1 MASKDVKKN
10 SPSIRPG
17 RGHGGPASRFSMEKP
32 KLENPRQ
39 TVFRIV
45 SYMNDQK
52 GILLLTVLLVIATTV
67 LTVLAPILMG
77 IAVDDYILVGDVP
90 GLVQLLLIL
99 SACYLFMGLFTY
111 IQTRLMIRVSQVA
124 VKRLRNELFSKLQS
138 FSLRFFDTHSH
149 GDLMSRMTNDIDNIS
164 NTLSQSVTQ
173 LVSNILTLVGVTIMM
188 FVINW
193 QLGAITILMIPITFL
208 LMGFVGKR
216 TRKNFSSQQGNLG
229 NINGMVEEYCT
240 GHQVV
245 KAYGREE
252 AVIREFQEKN
262 QKLVTASIKA
272 QIFSGMMMPLMG
284 FLNNFSYAVV
294 ITAGAVFYVYGLVT
308 LGIITIFMNY
318 ARQFG
323 RPLNQIAQLYN
334 TIQLAIA
341 GAERVF
347 EIMDHEPEVKN
358 IEQAIQVEKLNGDV
372 SFEHVD
378 FAYDLEKPVL
388 KNVSLE
394 AKSGETIALV
404 GPTGAGKTT
413 IINLLTRF
421 YDIQKGSIKIDGKN
435 IADLDK
441 ESLRS
446 KLGIVL
452 QDTYLFSGNV
462 RENIRYGRLT
472 ATDEEVEEAAKLANA
487 HLFIHRLPEGYDTK
501 LTEEGSNLSQGQRQL
516 LAIARAILASP
527 DILILDEATSSVD
540 TRTELH
546 IQEALLRL
554 MEGRTSFVIAHRL
567 STIRKADQI
576 LVIDDGHIVEKG
588 NHEELMAKQGFYYR
602 MVQSQYKMKAS

>member
-1 MASKDVKKN
+1 MKKN
-10 SPSIRPG
+10 SPNIRSG
-17 RGHGGPASRFSMEKP
+17 RGHGGPASRFSQEKP
-32 KLENPRQ
+32 KLENPRKTVLRLFSYMDDQ
-39 TVFRIV
+39 KIMIFWTTILVVVTTALTVF
-45 SYMNDQK
+45 
-52 GILLLTVLLVIATTV
+52 
-67 LTVLAPILMG
+67 APILMG
-77 IAVDDYILVGDVP
+77 KAVDDYILLGDVP
-90 GLVQLLLIL
+90 GLVQLLLVL
-99 SACYLFMGLFTY
+99 SACYLAIGLFTY

-173 LVSNILTLVGVTIMM
+173 LVSNTLTLVGVTIMM

-193 QLGAITILMIPITFL
+193 QLGAITVLMIPVTFI
-208 LMGFVGKR
+208 LMGLVGKK

-252 AVIREFQEKN
+252 AVIKDFQEKN
-262 QKLVTASIKA
+262 QKLVKASIKA
-272 QIFSGMMMPLMG
+272 QIYSGMMMPLMI

-294 ITAGAVFYVYGLVT
+294 ISAGAVFYVYGLLT
-308 LGIITIFMNY
+308 LGVITIFMNY

-347 EIMDHEPEVKN
+347 EIMDQEPEVKN
-358 IEQAIQVEKLNGDV
+358 SKQAIQVEKLNGNVRFDRV
-372 SFEHVD
+372 N
-378 FAYDLEKPVL
+378 FAYDPEKPIL
-388 KNVSLE
+388 KDVSLE

-421 YDIQKGSIKIDGKN
+421 YDIQKGSITIDGQN
-435 IADLDK
+435 IVDLEK
-441 ESLRS
+441 ESLRE

-452 QDTYLFSGNV
+452 QDTYLFSGTV

-487 HLFIHRLPEGYDTK
+487 HLFIHRLPEGYDTH

-540 TRTELH
+540 TRTESH

-576 LVIDDGHIVEKG
+576 LVIDDGRIVERG
-588 NHEELMAKQGFYYR
+588 SHEELMDKQGFYYR
-602 MVQSQYKMKAS
+602 MIQSQYKSKAS